1 MSTNLRNI
9 CRHLKVFLIFKDLRL
24 KNLLSLWLIKVYKLP
39 TASISKATIECFDFI
54 NKFFFVSSG

>member
-24 KNLLSLWLIKVYKLP
+24 KNLQSLWLIKVDKLP
-39 TASISKATIECFDFI
+39 TASISKATI
-54 NKFFFVSSG
+54 